1 MEFGGEGLSV
11 KEIEVSSLHTNH
23 ALHMESAMDNQIITD
38 SSRDRLLRGN
48 ELIAQSQFN
57 PLDILR
63 DKGGKGLPI
72 CRDMSDD
79 PDDENTLATVVF
91 NLSSSRVNGVFMIK
105 LRVSLLIKVNG
116 KVAKRWGVYF
126 RA

>member
-91 NLSSSRVNGVFMIK
+91 NLSSSRVEWRIYDK
-105 LRVSLLIKVNG
+105 AEG
-116 KVAKRWGVYF
+116 KSAYQGEWKSG
-126 RA
+126 